1 MTLRITLGVVSF
13 VVLALFW
20 VGVYRP
26 TRSPFAGWWTM
37 SLVWS
42 SISPLLLLL
51 NGTPAQVVTN
61 PVSSMI
67 SVWGAFSVWF
77 ATRSLRGLGAHPRW
91 MVAVSVAVMA
101 GAFLDDPA
109 TNTWAGN
116 GPMFA
121 VMATCFGLAAWDM
134 YCVWRDRR
142 AVPDRRND
150 EEALVALVVSSLA
163 AALLSAF
170 YGLRTLLFAAFGPQ
184 SDVFTAVAGTGPTT
198 MVLQVCLV
206 AVTFTVSALGYDQ
219 RTQELRRRVAHDD
232 LTHVLG
238 RSAWMDGARALV
250 DKRVRL
256 GDSVAIVVADID
268 HFKAINDSRGHAVGD
283 AVLLAFGTAMA
294 DVLQRGEIAGRLGGE
309 EFALALIGVDAE
321 GARRRMGELNDRLT
335 WLLRTDRLPA
345 TTVSYGVS
353 HVRERDTVESVVER
367 ADAAMYRAKQSGRDT
382 VVVDGPDERPSAL
395 A

>member
-1 MTLRITLGVVSF
+1 MTLRITLGIVSF

-20 VGVYRP
+20 AGVYRP
-26 TRSPFAGWWTM
+26 TRSAFAGWWTV
-37 SLVWS
+37 SLLWS
-42 SISPLLLLL
+42 TASPVLFLLD
-51 NGTPAQVVTN
+51 GTRWQAIAN
-61 PVSSMI
+61 PLASGMAVCA
-67 SVWGAFSVWF
+67 AFSMWF
-77 ATRSLRGLGAHPRW
+77 ATRSLRGR
-91 MVAVSVAVMA
+91 SSSIRVMA
-101 GAFLDDPA
+101 LAAVVVTALAFLDSPA

-116 GPMFA
+116 GLLFA
-121 VMATCFGLAAWDM
+121 VMSTCFGLGAWDM
-134 YCVWRDRR
+134 WVVWRDRR
-142 AVPDRRND
+142 FRPDRRND
-150 EEALVALVVSSLA
+150 QEALVASFVSGVA
-163 AALLSAF
+163 ASLLSAF
-170 YGLRTLLFAAFGPQ
+170 YAVRAVLFVAWGPE
-184 SDVFTAVAGTGPTT
+184 SPLFNAVAGSGTT
-198 MVLQVCLV
+198 TIVLQVCLV

-219 RTQELRRRVAHDD
+219 RTQELRRQVAHDD

-250 DKRVRL
+250 DNRVRS

-294 DVLQRGEIAGRLGGE
+294 DVLRRGEIAGRLGGE

-321 GARRRMGELNDRLT
+321 GARRRMDELNDRLT

-367 ADAAMYRAKQSGRDT
+367 ADAAMYRAKQAGRDT
-382 VVVDGPDERPSAL
+382 VVVDGADERPSAS

>member
-1 MTLRITLGVVSF
+1 MTLRITLGIVSL

-42 SISPLLLLL
+42 SIGPLLLLL
-51 NGTPAQVVTN
+51 NGTPAQVITN
-61 PVSSMI
+61 PVSSMTT
-67 SVWGAFSVWF
+67 VWGAFSVWF
-77 ATRSLRGLGAHPRW
+77 ATRSLRGRGAHPRW
-91 MVAVSVAVMA
+91 MVGVSVVVLVA
-101 GAFLDDPA
+101 AFFDDPA

-134 YCVWRDRR
+134 FRVWQDRR
-142 AVPDRRND
+142 ELPDRRND
-150 EEALVALVVSSLA
+150 EEALVALIVSGLA

-170 YGLRTLLFAAFGPQ
+170 YGLRTLLFVALGPE
-184 SDVFTAVAGTGPTT
+184 SEVFTAVVGTGPTT
-198 MVLQVCLV
+198 IVLQVCLV

-219 RTQELRRRVAHDD
+219 RTQELRRQVAHDD

-238 RSAWMDGARALV
+238 RAAWMDGARALIEN
-250 DKRVRL
+250 RVRS
-256 GDSVAIVVADID
+256 GDSIAIVVADID

-309 EFALALIGVDAE
+309 EFALALIGVDADA
-321 GARRRMGELNDRLT
+321 ARRRMDELNDRLT

-345 TTVSYGVS
+345 TTVSYGIS
-353 HVRERDTVESVVER
+353 HVRERDTVEMVVER

-382 VVVDGPDERPSAL
+382 VVVDGADQPPGSSA
-395 A
+395 